1 MKIKNNYT
9 KTSFKKKFLFFSKK
23 LDIDFKKLSFRKM
36 NRKWASVSTS
46 GNFSFNVDLL
56 KKEKKLCNY
65 VMVHELLHV
74 KIPNHGKL
82 WKAIMN
88 SIFKNY
94 KKLELKL
101 NS

>member
-74 KIPNHGKL
+74 QIPNHGKL